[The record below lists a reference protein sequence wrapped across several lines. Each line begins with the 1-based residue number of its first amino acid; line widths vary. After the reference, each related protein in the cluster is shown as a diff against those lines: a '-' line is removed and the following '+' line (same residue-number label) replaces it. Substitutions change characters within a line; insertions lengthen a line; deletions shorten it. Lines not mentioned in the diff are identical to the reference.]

1 MTHTQADIFEFAIS
15 QQRRH
20 PPSRRFFA
28 ALALSCLSHFV
39 AVMILI
45 EYPQLLGPGLRAW
58 LRRPVFFAPTAPRE
72 SQPYR
77 MVTVLESGRGMRMP
91 SAETLKKNMYD
102 WEAHRAGAPN
112 PPIRLKWSGEL
123 ADNRKGVDKPLP
135 ALKPVPGT
143 QEPKPSGEG
152 TDAATVSAQPAAAP
166 GVSQPSVTAG
176 NGTADK
182 GTANLTQAN
191 PEPRTIPK
199 KIPENA
205 GMVAPTSIPGS
216 IKPGA
221 ESEAASLS
229 KTPASSQA
237 KAPQP
242 QVFENEQKAIRSEG
256 SGLFD
261 TRGFAMGEYASAII
275 ERIKGNWYIP
285 SNLRKSQGRT
295 TVVFFIDKD
304 GRYTEAR
311 IIASSGSQSLD
322 LAALNAIIGSNPF
335 PPLPKGFPGDHVGAK
350 FVFSYNERP

>member
-1 MTHTQADIFEFAIS
+1 MFEFAIS

-28 ALALSCLSHFV
+28 ALALSCLCHF
-39 AVMILI
+39 AAMMTLI
-45 EYPQLLGPGLRAW
+45 EYPQLLGSGLKNW
-58 LRRPVFFAPTAPRE
+58 LRRPIFFAPTAPRE
-72 SQPYR
+72 QAFR
-77 MVTVLESGRGMRMP
+77 MVAVLGGGGGMQMP
-91 SAETLKKNMYD
+91 SSETLRKNTYD
-102 WEAHRAGAPN
+102 WAAHREGAPN

-123 ADNRKGVDKPLP
+123 ADGRKAVDKPIP
-135 ALKPVPGT
+135 AVKPVMGT
-143 QEPKPSGEG
+143 QEPKPVPEAAGGAANAQPPPAADG
-152 TDAATVSAQPAAAP
+152 TAPVSQATVYLPAPQTVA
-166 GVSQPSVTAG
+166 
-176 NGTADK
+176 
-182 GTANLTQAN
+182 
-191 PEPRTIPK
+191 EPRSIPK
-199 KIPENA
+199 KLPDSA

-216 IKPGA
+216 VKPPA
-221 ESEAASLS
+221 EPAAANAA
-229 KTPASSQA
+229 KSQA
-237 KAPQP
+237 SAQAKPPTP

-261 TRGFAMGEYASAII
+261 TKGFPLGEYASEII

-285 SNLRKSQGRT
+285 SNLRKAQGRT

-311 IIASSGSQSLD
+311 IVTSSGSQSLD